1 MIFTID
7 SCLPMALKESQSC
20 HDLKSIQELFEA
32 SLVGRV
38 KLQLSTAFER
48 DRLRTKG
55 DLSKIERAAA
65 LGCWILN
72 QPLEPNRIGGAFRLD
87 VSDLGG
93 EDLICDEGVEALD
106 QNLKSLIF
114 KENSNSTEFD
124 RLYSDIDHLLAHH
137 LSNNDSFVTLDN
149 KTIYKFRNQL
159 ATYGIEVLTPAEAV
173 QKLK

>member
-1 MIFTID
+1 
-7 SCLPMALKESQSC
+7 MALKESQSC
-20 HDLKSIQELFEA
+20 HDLKSIHELFDA

-55 DLSKIERAAA
+55 DLSKIERATE
-65 LGCWILN
+65 LGCWILG
-72 QPLEPNRIGGAFRLD
+72 QPVEPDRIGGAIRLN
-87 VSDLGG
+87 VSELGG
-93 EDLICDEGVEALD
+93 EDLICDEAVKALD
-106 QNLKSLIF
+106 KNLKSLLF
-114 KENSNSTEFD
+114 KWNSNSTEFD

-137 LSNNDSFVTLDN
+137 MSNNDAFVTLDN
-149 KTIYKFRNQL
+149 KTIYKFRIQL